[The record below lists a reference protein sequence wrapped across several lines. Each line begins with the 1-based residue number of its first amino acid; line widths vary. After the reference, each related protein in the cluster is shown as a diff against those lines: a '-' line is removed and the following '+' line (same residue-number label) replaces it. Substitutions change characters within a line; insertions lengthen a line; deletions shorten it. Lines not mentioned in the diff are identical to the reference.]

1 MARRIRDLAVTVTV
15 LLVLFGILVSINPRV
30 LERAD
35 EFTGD
40 VSSQEW
46 SSSGGTVQK
55 TAGSVLT
62 LISSYADDNT
72 YLFAFLVVAVALF
85 VLMLRT

>member
-46 SSSGGTVQK
+46 SSSGGTVQN

-72 YLFAFLVVAVALF
+72 YLFAFLVVAVVLF

>member
-1 MARRIRDLAVTVTV
+1 MARRIRDLAVTITV
-15 LLVLFGILVSINPRV
+15 LLVLFGMLVSINPRV
-30 LERAD
+30 RERAD

-46 SSSGGTVQK
+46 SSSSGVLQK
-55 TAGSVLT
+55 TAASTLA
-62 LISSYADDNT
+62 LISSFADDNT
-72 YLFAFLVVAVALF
+72 YLFFFLVVAVVLF